1 MNFSKKGT
9 QKKQQQIKSTTRK
22 FATKINVNLFR
33 VILFGIVFL
42 LIVGSFAGFGTLKGL
57 ADSAPSID
65 KINVEPTG
73 FVTNILD
80 KDNNL
85 IQTLNGADS
94 NRVYV
99 TIDEIPKVVSNSFIS
114 IEDERFYEH
123 DGIDIQGIFRA
134 FFSGLSQ
141 GDFDQGASTLTQQLI
156 KNQVFNGGAEDN
168 TIDRF
173 IRKIQ
178 EQYLSIQLE
187 GKLNDK
193 DKILEYYLN
202 TINLG
207 AGTYGVQTASRRYFN
222 KDVNELNLSEAAVI
236 AAIAQ
241 SPTNMNPITYPD
253 NNAKRRGMILDS
265 MKALGYCSEEEYNT
279 AVADDVYSR
288 IKLVNE
294 ETGVTSYYSYFVDEL
309 IEQVLD
315 DLQEQKGYT
324 YTQANK
330 ALYSSGL
337 TIYTTQDTSIQTIVD
352 DEYSNEDNF
361 PTLGKDSY
369 WELTYALSIEKADG
383 TTVHY
388 HNSDLENFF
397 TGDSSFSQYYTDQ
410 ETALSR
416 IEQFK
421 AATIEATDRI
431 ILEKTSFIIQ
441 PQSSMVIMDQSSG
454 HVVALVGGRGEKPGN
469 RTLNR
474 ASNTTR
480 QPGSTFKILSTY
492 LPALDSAGMTL
503 ASVIDDAPY
512 QYPGSDKFVSNWSGE
527 AYEGLTTIRRA
538 ILNSMNI
545 VAVKTFAKVTP
556 QTGFE
561 YLLKLGF
568 TTLVDSRTNEYG
580 KVFSDK
586 NLSTALGGITD
597 GITNLE
603 LTAAFAAIANQ
614 GVYTKP
620 IFYTKIV
627 DHDGKVLLNNETKS
641 SQVMKESTSYL
652 LTSAMEDVVTKGTGK
667 LLKFTNINMP
677 VAGKTGTTSDDK
689 DLWFSGYTP
698 YYTASIWSGYDNN
711 LTQTDKSYQKKIWKE
726 VMERIHIEKEL
737 PTVPFTIPES
747 IVSVNI
753 CTKSGKL
760 AIDECEHYVGGSTVR
775 TEYFAKGS
783 VPTEKCDVHQ
793 KITICKDSGD
803 IPGEYC
809 PTTSLVEKVFL
820 IKDETSTTADSPY
833 ILPTSVCKV
842 HTFVTN
848 SIQSIFPSIGSSS
861 YEDNS
866 KDNDL
871 EDVYPED
878 EYYNNNSR

>member
-1 MNFSKKGT
+1 MDFSKKGT
-9 QKKQQQIKSTTRK
+9 QKKQQQIKSTTKR

-33 VILFGIVFL
+33 ILLVSMVFL

-57 ADSAPSID
+57 ADSAPSIKD
-65 KINVEPTG
+65 INLEPTG

-85 IQTLNGADS
+85 IQTLNGAES

-99 TIDEIPKVVSNSFIS
+99 KIDKIPKVVSNSFLS

-123 DGIDIQGIFRA
+123 NGIDVQGIFRA

-141 GDFDQGASTLTQQLI
+141 GNFDQGASTITQQLI
-156 KNQVFNGGAEDN
+156 KNQVFNGGSEDN
-168 TIDRF
+168 TVDRF

-187 GKLNDK
+187 SEINNK
-193 DKILEYYLN
+193 DLILEYYLN

-222 KDVNELNLSEAAVI
+222 KDVSELNLSEAAVI

-241 SPTNMNPITYPD
+241 SPTNMNPINYPP
-253 NNAKRRGMILDS
+253 NNAKRRGLILDS
-265 MKALGYCSEEEYNT
+265 MKKLGLCTEEEYNA

-288 IKLVNE
+288 IKSVNE
-294 ETGVTSYYSYFVDEL
+294 ETSVKSYYSYFEDEL
-309 IEQVLD
+309 IEQVIE
-315 DLQEQKGYT
+315 DLQTKKGYT
-324 YTQANK
+324 YTQASNK
-330 ALYSSGL
+330 LFSGGL
-337 TIYTTQDTSIQTIVD
+337 TIYTTQDMEVQNIVD
-352 DEYSNEDNF
+352 DVYSNEDYF
-361 PTLGKDSY
+361 PVIGKDAY
-369 WELTYALSIEKADG
+369 WELTYALSIEKKDG

-388 HNSDLENFF
+388 HNSDLEKFIRAS
-397 TGDSSFSQYYTDQ
+397 TQYYTEQ
-410 ETALSR
+410 ETAINQ

-421 AATIEATDRI
+421 AGTLEATDKI

-441 PQSSMVIMDQSSG
+441 PQSSMIIMDQKTG
-454 HVVALVGGRGEKPGN
+454 HVVSLVGGRGEKTGN

-474 ASNTTR
+474 ASNTPR

-503 ASVIDDAPY
+503 ATVADDATY
-512 QYPGSDKFVSNWSGE
+512 QYPGSDKFVSNWNGE

-545 VAVKTFAKVTP
+545 IAVKTLAKVTP
-556 QTGFE
+556 QTGFD

-568 TTLVDSRTNEYG
+568 STLVDSRTESDG
-580 KVFSDK
+580 RVVSDK

-597 GITNLE
+597 GVTNLE
-603 LTAAFAAIANQ
+603 LTAAYAAISNQ
-614 GVYTKP
+614 GVYIKP

-627 DHDGKVLLNNETKS
+627 DHDGKVLLSSETQS
-641 SQVMKESTSYL
+641 SQVMKESTSFL
-652 LTSAMEDVVTKGTGK
+652 LTSAMEDVVKLGTGK
-667 LLKFTNINMP
+667 MLKFTNINMP
-677 VAGKTGTTSDDK
+677 LAGKTGTTSDDK

-698 YYTASIWSGYDNN
+698 YYTASVWSGYDHP
-711 LTQTDKSYQKKIWKE
+711 LKQTNKSYQKRIWKE

-737 PTVPFTIPES
+737 PAVPFTIPES
-747 IVSVNI
+747 VVAKEI
-753 CTKSGKL
+753 CTQSGKL
-760 AIDECEHYVGGSTVR
+760 AMEGLCDHYVGGSTVR
-775 TEYFAKGS
+775 IEYFAKGS

-793 KITICKDSGD
+793 KMIVCKDSNQ

-809 PTTSLVEKVFL
+809 PEKSLVEKVFL
-820 IKDETSTTADSPY
+820 IKEETSTTADTPN
-833 ILPTSVCKV
+833 ILPSTICAIHK
-842 HTFVTN
+842 FNTN
-848 SIQSIFPSIGSSS
+848 IFKPTTPSTDDSY
-861 YEDNS
+861 YEDGY
-866 KDNDL
+866 
-871 EDVYPED
+871 EDD
-878 EYYNNNSR
+878 GSDDDSDDDFFYNYFR